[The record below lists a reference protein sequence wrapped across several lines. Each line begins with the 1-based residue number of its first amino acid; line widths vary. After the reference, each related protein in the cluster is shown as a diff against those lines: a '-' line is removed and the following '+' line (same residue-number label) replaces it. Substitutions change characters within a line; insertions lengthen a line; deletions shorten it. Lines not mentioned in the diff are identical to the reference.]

1 MYINI
6 VTFLLQRK
14 HPSIDLSRLK
24 PSGTTAT
31 QPPLTSFACPDKKW
45 SHTDPRQNK
54 SSQCLMTLISAKLLL
69 ISFVLGPELRAFVS
83 LLNACYTVPTR
94 NTTQKQLIARS
105 DLLKTKVNVLIGE
118 TDSVS
123 ITVDL
128 WTNRQMR
135 SYIGI
140 TMHVIVDYEM
150 KSAMLACQRVKGRDT
165 GENIA
170 QHYEDVIS
178 TYPLNNTRITI
189 VTDNASNMVKA
200 FALPGFEI
208 ERVTDSDDD
217 SEVESDD
224 DDDAGNEHGDA
235 MDQLPDHERCFAH
248 SLQLV
253 VKDGLTA
260 STTCTNAI
268 GLASAIVSHVRKSTV
283 AIEHLEGELKLQ
295 AAVPTRWNSQV
306 KMVRSVLAIPS
317 DRLDTIEATRKLTS
331 VDRDVLQEFVEIM
344 TPFEEATDR
353 TQGENIVTASCVIP
367 VIRGLRHHLSC
378 FAAQYNA
385 TLVRALQASLNRR
398 LTAFEERVIYRRA
411 AVLDPRF
418 KLRWC
423 VGRESGNVK
432 ADIIAQLPTTGGDT
446 QPPPPKRPCL
456 FSFMDEAADN
466 THDTNNETE
475 SYLNERCIPANA
487 NPLSY
492 WRDNA
497 HRLPGLALLARRFL
511 NVTASS
517 APVERLFSTA
527 GKIFRPDRARL
538 TDRQFEILMYNKCND
553 HLL

>member
-1 MYINI
+1 
-6 VTFLLQRK
+6 
-14 HPSIDLSRLK
+14 
-24 PSGTTAT
+24 
-31 QPPLTSFACPDKKW
+31 
-45 SHTDPRQNK
+45 
-54 SSQCLMTLISAKLLL
+54 
-69 ISFVLGPELRAFVS
+69 
-83 LLNACYTVPTR
+83 
-94 NTTQKQLIARS
+94 
-105 DLLKTKVNVLIGE
+105 
-118 TDSVS
+118 
-123 ITVDL
+123 
-128 WTNRQMR
+128 
-135 SYIGI
+135 
-140 TMHVIVDYEM
+140 MHVIVDYEM
-150 KSAMLACQRVKGRDT
+150 KSAMLACQRVKGRHT

-260 STTCTNAI
+260 STRCTNAI
-268 GLASAIVSHVRKSTV
+268 GRASAIVSHVRKSTV
-283 AIEHLEGELKLQ
+283 ATEHLEGELKLQ

-385 TLVRALQASLNRR
+385 TLVGRC
-398 LTAFEERVIYRRA
+398 
-411 AVLDPRF
+411 
-418 KLRWC
+418 KL
-423 VGRESGNVK
+423 
-432 ADIIAQLPTTGGDT
+432 A
-446 QPPPPKRPCL
+446 
-456 FSFMDEAADN
+456 
-466 THDTNNETE
+466 
-475 SYLNERCIPANA
+475 
-487 NPLSY
+487 
-492 WRDNA
+492 
-497 HRLPGLALLARRFL
+497 
-511 NVTASS
+511 
-517 APVERLFSTA
+517 
-527 GKIFRPDRARL
+527 
-538 TDRQFEILMYNKCND
+538 
-553 HLL
+553 